1 MDFSRILEFFS
12 NSEKI
17 HFYEIHKK
25 DADSVLRITHES
37 SAKKFAGFPSF
48 CILEEFD
55 RYTGYYWLKTNDP
68 TKGKI
73 VYEGLSQTLFATFRP
88 ITDNIPVRTVRK
100 APFEPRKGC

>member
-1 MDFSRILEFFS
+1 M
-12 NSEKI
+12 
-17 HFYEIHKK
+17 
-25 DADSVLRITHES
+25 LRITHES

-73 VYEGLSQTLFATFRP
+73 VYEGLSQTKLKMGHDGRKRSP
-88 ITDNIPVRTVRK
+88 RSSVRAQNGKPSV
-100 APFEPRKGC
+100 FEPMKRL

>member
-73 VYEGLSQTLFATFRP
+73 VYEGLSQTLTGYLPPFGQLRT
-88 ITDNIPVRTVRK
+88 VRTVRK

>member
-1 MDFSRILEFFS
+1 M
-12 NSEKI
+12 
-17 HFYEIHKK
+17 
-25 DADSVLRITHES
+25 LRITHES

-73 VYEGLSQTLFATFRP
+73 VYEGLSQTLFR
-88 ITDNIPVRTVRK
+88 
-100 APFEPRKGC
+100 

>member
-1 MDFSRILEFFS
+1 MKKSIF
-12 NSEKI
+12 EKSDLI
-17 HFYEIHKK
+17 KTRNK

-73 VYEGLSQTLFATFRP
+73 VYEGLSQTLF
-88 ITDNIPVRTVRK
+88 RK
-100 APFEPRKGC
+100 MTNVKVFP

>member
-1 MDFSRILEFFS
+1 MKNR
-12 NSEKI
+12 
-17 HFYEIHKK
+17 KK

-73 VYEGLSQTLFATFRP
+73 VYEGLSQTLFRE
-88 ITDNIPVRTVRK
+88 ITGPS
-100 APFEPRKGC
+100 

>member
-1 MDFSRILEFFS
+1 M
-12 NSEKI
+12 
-17 HFYEIHKK
+17 
-25 DADSVLRITHES
+25 LRITHES

-73 VYEGLSQTLFATFRP
+73 VYEGLSQTFFRKWGHHKQHP
-88 ITDNIPVRTVRK
+88 YRPNVRNALMIK
-100 APFEPRKGC
+100 PSKFEPM